1 LWERSATKRKVLV
14 RTTFLSLYASGIR
27 SISVKSRSEDERE
40 RGSDSTSLETAVGV
54 GPTIAIGGT
63 KKEKVNY
70 INKNKTID
78 IYVLYITSGYGT
90 ITRGSVPYF
99 K

>member
-1 LWERSATKRKVLV
+1 MWERSATKRKVLV

-27 SISVKSRSEDERE
+27 SISVKSSSEDERE
-40 RGSDSTSLETAVGV
+40 RGSDSTSLEAAV

-70 INKNKTID
+70 IDKNKTID
-78 IYVLYITSGYGT
+78 IY
-90 ITRGSVPYF
+90 
-99 K
+99 

>member
-54 GPTIAIGGT
+54 GPTIAIRGT
-63 KKEKVNY
+63 KNGKVNY
-70 INKNKTID
+70 INKRKQQIFIN
-78 IYVLYITSGYGT
+78 YIL
-90 ITRGSVPYF
+90 RVDMEP
-99 K
+99 